1 MEKIKMKE
9 KIVQSLGRGAGILLP
24 ISSLPSKY
32 GIGTFGEEAYNFVDT
47 LVEAKQTFWQVLP
60 IGPTSYG
67 DSPYQSFS
75 AFAGNP
81 YFIDLD
87 YLVKDNLL
95 QEKDIT
101 AKEWG
106 SEESDIDYATVFD
119 NRFDV
124 LRIAFENSK
133 HLTAKEYKQF
143 CTDNSY
149 WLDDYSFYMA
159 LKCKFDN
166 KSWSDW
172 DDDIKFREKDA
183 VEKYQ
188 KELTEDINFWK
199 FCQFKFFEQWEELKK
214 YANEK
219 GIQIIGDIPLYV
231 SMDSSDVWVHGRV
244 FELDE
249 RKEPIHVAGVP
260 PDCFSETGQRWGNPL
275 YDWDAMEKE
284 DFSWWKERMK
294 ANAALYD
301 VIRIDHFIGVVR
313 YYRIPSDCPTAM
325 EGAWKEGPGKKLTD
339 VIIESI
345 GDAKIIAEDLGLVVQ
360 SVVDLMEETG
370 FPGMKIMQFAFDGSP
385 NNNNLPHTYGKTNML
400 VYGGTHDNETLVGF
414 FKEKTEEEMDYVY
427 KYLNVDKKEDVTK
440 AIIRA
445 AYASVADVVIM
456 QMQDILELDNSARM
470 NLPSTVGQNW
480 RWRMTK
486 GQFAVEDIERIAELT
501 EIYGRNEMEAAK
513 EETKETETAVEE
525 N

>member
-1 MEKIKMKE
+1 MRE

-24 ISSLPSKY
+24 ITSLPSKY
-32 GIGTFGEEAYNFVDT
+32 GIGTFGEEAYQFVDT
-47 LVEAKQTFWQVLP
+47 LVEAKQKFWQVLP
-60 IGPTSYG
+60 LGPTSFG

-87 YLVKDNLL
+87 YLMQDGLIT
-95 QEKDIT
+95 EKDIT
-101 AKEWG
+101 SKEWG
-106 SEESDIDYATVFD
+106 SDETDIDYATIFN

-124 LRIAFENSK
+124 LEIAFKNSN
-133 HLTAKEYKQF
+133 HLKSKEYKLF
-143 CTDNSY
+143 CDKNEY
-149 WLDDYSFYMA
+149 WLDDYSLYMA
-159 LKCKFDN
+159 LKYKFDN
-166 KSWSDW
+166 KSWTEW
-172 DDDIKFREKDA
+172 DEDIKFRQEEA
-183 VEKYQ
+183 ISRYQ
-188 KELTEDINFWK
+188 EELEEEINFWK
-199 FCQFKFFEQWEELKK
+199 FCQFKFYEQWDALKE

-219 GIQIIGDIPLYV
+219 GVQIIGDIPLYV

-260 PDCFSETGQRWGNPL
+260 PDMFSVTGQRWGNPL

-284 DFSWWKERMK
+284 DFKWWRERMK

-313 YYRIPSDCPTAM
+313 YYRIPSECPTAM

-339 VIIESI
+339 VIVESI

-370 FPGMKIMQFAFDGSP
+370 FPGMKIMQFGFDGDP
-385 NNNNLPHTYGKTNML
+385 TNNNLPHTYTKNNML

-414 FKEKTEEEMDYVY
+414 FEEKTEEEMEYAY
-427 KYLNVDKKEDVTK
+427 RYLNVDCKEDVPK
-440 AIIRA
+440 AIIRS

-456 QMQDILELDNSARM
+456 QMQDILELHNSARM

-480 RWRMTK
+480 RWRMKK
-486 GQFAVEDIERIAELT
+486 GQFSEEDIEEIAELT
-501 EIYGRNEMEAAK
+501 EVYGRVQQASENEQ
-513 EETKETETAVEE
+513 EE
-525 N
+525 